1 MLVILPIS
9 YASRMLFLTK
19 RIEYCIFLVSV
30 CLFLLLPSLSIS
42 IHPTFIEI
50 LWRARWCVW
59 GQRIK
64 LWAKQTLLS
73 KACNVM
79 EKPDKATG
87 RITTWCGKPWQG
99 RCFGNSE
106 ERHVVSSEGLRDGF
120 LRKVTSHLR
129 PERWPG
135 GSRWKVKARDWAQC
149 IDKAGIWRWS
159 SGCIWGLCPAEQCRL
174 LCPGVCLDRYCHYL
188 PLDLS
193 FCTPTNIE

>member
-1 MLVILPIS
+1 M
-9 YASRMLFLTK
+9 
-19 RIEYCIFLVSV
+19 
-30 CLFLLLPSLSIS
+30 CL
-42 IHPTFIEI
+42 
-50 LWRARWCVW
+50 R
-59 GQRIK
+59 QRIK

-79 EKPDKATG
+79 EKLDKAIG

-106 ERHVVSSEGLRDGF
+106 EGHVVSSEGLRDGF

-149 IDKAGIWRWS
+149 IDKPGTWRWS
-159 SGCIWGLCPAEQCRL
+159 SGCIWGLCPAEQCPL
-174 LCPGVCLDRYCHYL
+174 LCPESAWIGTATICLWAFPFAPL
-188 PLDLS
+188 PTSNSPRRSWGNSWLHS
-193 FCTPTNIE
+193 GCSQV